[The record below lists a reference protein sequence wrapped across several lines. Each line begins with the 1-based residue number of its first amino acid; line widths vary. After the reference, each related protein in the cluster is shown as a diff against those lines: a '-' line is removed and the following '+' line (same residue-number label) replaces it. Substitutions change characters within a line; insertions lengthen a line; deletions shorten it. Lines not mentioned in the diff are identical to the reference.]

1 MARMKLE
8 GVGVAYP
15 IYNAASKSLR
25 KQLVSISTGG
35 RVSTAKGHVATVLAL
50 DDISLDL
57 KDGDRIGLVGHNGSG
72 KTTLLRTMA
81 GIFRPT
87 RGRMIV
93 EGRVSTVFGLG
104 AGMDPELTGYENIT
118 RMAMLLGATL
128 SQAEASIPG
137 IEDFTELGQFLAMP
151 VRTYSA
157 GMTTRL
163 LFAVATAVHPE
174 ILLVDEVLGA
184 GDAAFQE
191 KAQKRLAEF
200 VAKASIF
207 VLASHAP
214 DLMKQ
219 FCTRMITLEH
229 GRVVADE
236 LIPQEPVVKAL
247 TEGEAVAV
255 IEGEAVP
262 EAVVTPQTA

>member
-1 MARMKLE
+1 MARMLLDN
-8 GVGVAYP
+8 VGVAYP

-25 KQLVSISTGG
+25 RQLVSISTGG
-35 RVSTAKGHVATVLAL
+35 RVSSEGHVATVQAL
-50 DDISLDL
+50 DGINLDL

-87 RGRMIV
+87 RGRLRV

-104 AGMDPELTGYENIT
+104 AGMDSELTGYENIT
-118 RMAMLLGATL
+118 RMAMLLGARREE
-128 SQAEASIPG
+128 AEAAIPG
-137 IEDFTELGQFLAMP
+137 IEEFSELGQFLAMP

-163 LFAVATAVHPE
+163 LFGVATAVHPE

-184 GDAAFQE
+184 GDEGFQE
-191 KAQKRLAEF
+191 KARQRMSEF

-219 FCTRMITLEH
+219 FCTRMIRLEH
-229 GRVVADE
+229 GKIVSDE
-236 LIPQEPVVKAL
+236 PIVPDPPKDAATEPA
-247 TEGEAVAV
+247 TEK
-255 IEGEAVP
+255 
-262 EAVVTPQTA
+262 TA

>member
-15 IYNAASKSLR
+15 VYNAASQSLR
-25 KQLVSISTGG
+25 KQIVSISTGG
-35 RVSTAKGHVATVLAL
+35 RVSAAKGHVATVQAL

-57 KDGDRIGLVGHNGSG
+57 KDGDRIGLIGHNGSG

-87 RGRMIV
+87 RGRMLV

-104 AGMDPELTGYENIT
+104 AGMDPELTGYENT
-118 RMAMLLGATL
+118 ARMAMLLGAT
-128 SQAEASIPG
+128 QKEAEASIPG
-137 IEDFTELGQFLAMP
+137 IEEFTELGQFLAMP

-191 KAQKRLAEF
+191 KARQRMTEF
-200 VAKASIF
+200 IARASIF

-219 FCTRMITLEH
+219 FCTRLIKLEH
-229 GRVVADE
+229 GKIVSDE
-236 LIPQEPVVKAL
+236 PIVRDPPAEQPVK
-247 TEGEAVAV
+247 ER
-255 IEGEAVP
+255 
-262 EAVVTPQTA
+262 TA